1 MPPEQPPA
9 SNARPARTGSA
20 EKGKHSPITG
30 GVRGLL
36 GLPMR
41 ESGLLATA
49 PLTAPPRER
58 HYGQAPLPE
67 SEENDERFREIAA
80 DEELIEAGSSTD
92 ADPQSNL
99 PASLP
104 RDDASFSGATP
115 RKPVDARSAPS
126 AMSVEH
132 RERTSFGIP
141 GVSMH
146 RTEFAVLSHTDATKA
161 TLPAESRESESDKMS
176 PLHARLSL
184 PHAPELAIFD
194 NEFLSRL
201 EHLVIGGAKGRNDS
215 LIQPRSVMP
224 LSPR

>member
-9 SNARPARTGSA
+9 SNARPARTSSA

-41 ESGLLATA
+41 ESGVLAIA
-49 PLTAPPRER
+49 PLTAPPLEH

-67 SEENDERFREIAA
+67 SEENDERFRGLAA
-80 DEELIEAGSSTD
+80 DEGLIEAGSRTD
-92 ADPQSNL
+92 PDPQSHF

-132 RERTSFGIP
+132 RERTSFVIP
-141 GVSMH
+141 GVSTH

-161 TLPAESRESESDKMS
+161 TPPEESRESDSDKMS
-176 PLHARLSL
+176 P
-184 PHAPELAIFD
+184 
-194 NEFLSRL
+194 
-201 EHLVIGGAKGRNDS
+201 
-215 LIQPRSVMP
+215 
-224 LSPR
+224 